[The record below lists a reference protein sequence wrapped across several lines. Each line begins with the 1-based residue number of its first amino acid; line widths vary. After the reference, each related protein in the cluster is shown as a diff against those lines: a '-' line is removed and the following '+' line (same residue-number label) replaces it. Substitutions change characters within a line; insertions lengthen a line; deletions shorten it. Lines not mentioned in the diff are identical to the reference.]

1 MTTAVMM
8 MMSMSVTMTRMVS
21 ASSALR
27 YSVLTGDIGG
37 LFMAVSR
44 VSLEASRSGRHS
56 NQAVL
61 AGGCRGRI
69 ILILIFNPLM
79 AVILLV
85 VVVVPIAVFEAVE

>member
-21 ASSALR
+21 ASSTLR

-56 NQAVL
+56 NQAGI

-69 ILILIFNPLM
+69 ILIFNPVM
-79 AVILLV
+79 AILLV
-85 VVVVPIAVFEAVE
+85 VVVPIAFEAVE